1 MDSYGIFD
9 RGSCVEVLLVLSL
22 RLDVVLILFI
32 PGTGLHIRASAAPN
46 RRPLTE
52 CPDPPMIIR
61 SLVSPLPNLS
71 LLHCIIGEQ
80 SLLVIDLPPPQHELV
95 TAHSCSLS
103 CSTVALD

>member
-9 RGSCVEVLLVLSL
+9 RGSCVEVLFTLIIKIGRCADPFIKYLGQGCIVLSTPAL
-22 RLDVVLILFI
+22 H
-32 PGTGLHIRASAAPN
+32 PGTPN

-61 SLVSPLPNLS
+61 SLVSPLPYLS

-80 SLLVIDLPPPQHELV
+80 
-95 TAHSCSLS
+95 
-103 CSTVALD
+103 